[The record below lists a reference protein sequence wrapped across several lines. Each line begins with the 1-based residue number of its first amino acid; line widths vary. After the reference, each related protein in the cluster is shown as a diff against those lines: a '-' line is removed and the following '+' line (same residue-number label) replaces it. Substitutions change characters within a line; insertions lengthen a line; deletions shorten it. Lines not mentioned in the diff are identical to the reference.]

1 MIYQVIEGNKK
12 TFKGMDGGKLRW
24 KKKRIKSFMRNKMRY
39 LPEKVCKDKS
49 INKCVLK
56 INKPV
61 DLEEKTQNCQ
71 KKRETADKFIVK
83 ATDKLTEENW

>member
-1 MIYQVIEGNKK
+1 MGENL
-12 TFKGMDGGKLRW
+12 DG

-39 LPEKVCKDKS
+39 LPEKVCKDNS

-71 KKRETADKFIVK
+71 KKRETADKFM
-83 ATDKLTEENW
+83 

>member
-1 MIYQVIEGNKK
+1 ME
-12 TFKGMDGGKLRW
+12 
-24 KKKRIKSFMRNKMRY
+24 KKRIKSFMRNKMRY

-71 KKRETADKFIVK
+71 KKKEKR
-83 ATDKLTEENW
+83 LTNSCKSN

>member
-1 MIYQVIEGNKK
+1 MKVTRKHLRGWMGENL
-12 TFKGMDGGKLRW
+12 DG

-71 KKRETADKFIVK
+71 KKRETADKFM
-83 ATDKLTEENW
+83 

>member
-1 MIYQVIEGNKK
+1 ME
-12 TFKGMDGGKLRW
+12 
-24 KKKRIKSFMRNKMRY
+24 KKRIKSFMRNKMRY

-61 DLEEKTQNCQ
+61 DLEEKMQNCQ
-71 KKRETADKFIVK
+71 KKKR
-83 ATDKLTEENW
+83 NS

>member
-1 MIYQVIEGNKK
+1 ME
-12 TFKGMDGGKLRW
+12 
-24 KKKRIKSFMRNKMRY
+24 KKRIKSFMRNKMRY

-61 DLEEKTQNCQ
+61 DLEEKMQNCQ
-71 KKRETADKFIVK
+71 KKRETADKFM
-83 ATDKLTEENW
+83 

>member
-1 MIYQVIEGNKK
+1 
-12 TFKGMDGGKLRW
+12 
-24 KKKRIKSFMRNKMRY
+24 MRNKMRY

-61 DLEEKTQNCQ
+61 DLEEK
-71 KKRETADKFIVK
+71 KRNSWQIHVK